1 VRLALWSPRVDHGWP
16 AALAPLLARETR
28 LDLVSDEPA
37 REPAAD
43 LHVYHVADDPA
54 HGFVYRALLQRPGL
68 VILEEWG
75 LHRLVH
81 AETAGR
87 DDEATYR
94 RELRRAHGE
103 TGTFV
108 ARQVLR
114 GWGGLLPMLL
124 SANERVM
131 ESSLGVVTTTE
142 AVRVAVAA
150 RLPGRPV
157 LHLPLGFVGL
167 APLPRQAAARQA
179 LGLDDGS
186 LVILAIQPAH
196 DDAPPLPGTR
206 ALDRLRERVPR
217 AVVARV
223 SETDPTLPSQVA
235 AADVVLA
242 LEHPTR
248 AGLGAAVPL
257 AVAGGIPTLVSAG
270 SGAAREL
277 PEGVVARV
285 SPGPTESDEAVAIVL
300 RLLTDDSLRVRM
312 GRVAQAFAAERRD
325 PSHCAR
331 PLLEVL
337 RTVDRT
343 RAAELEAF
351 AARRAAEGTLASDAL
366 DEVRCGARELGLV
379 ELPPGLGPLVAGL
392 FGEEGS

>member
-1 VRLALWSPRVDHGWP
+1 MRLALWSPRLDQGWA
-16 AALAPLLARETR
+16 AALVPLLARETR
-28 LDLVSDEPA
+28 LDLVGDEPA
-37 REPAAD
+37 REPTAD
-43 LHVYHVADDPA
+43 LHIYHVANDPA

-68 VILEEWG
+68 VVLEEWG

-87 DDEATYR
+87 GEEATYR

-103 TGTFV
+103 TGAFV

-124 SANERVM
+124 PANERVM

-142 AVRVAVAA
+142 ALRALVAA
-150 RLPGRPV
+150 RLPGRSV
-157 LHLPLGFVGL
+157 LHLPLDFVGL
-167 APLPRQAAARQA
+167 APLPGRAAARQA

-186 LVILAIQPAH
+186 LVVLAIRPAH
-196 DDAPPLPGTR
+196 DDAPPLPGAR
-206 ALDRLRERVPR
+206 ALYRLCETAPR
-217 AVVARV
+217 AVVTRV
-223 SETDPTLPSQVA
+223 SEADPTLPAQVA
-235 AADVVLA
+235 AADVVVV
-242 LEHPTR
+242 LEHPPR

-257 AVAGGIPTLVSAG
+257 AVADGTPTLVTAG

-285 SPGPTESDEAVAIVL
+285 SPGPTEADETAALVL
-300 RLLTDDSLRVRM
+300 RLLSDDSLRGRM
-312 GRVAQAFAAERRD
+312 GRLARAFAAERRE
-325 PSHCAR
+325 PSHYVR

-343 RAAELEAF
+343 KAAGLEAF
-351 AARRAAEGTLASDAL
+351 ATRRAAEGTPASGAL
-366 DEVRCGARELGLV
+366 DEVRCGARELGLM
-379 ELPPGLGPLVAGL
+379 ELPPGLASLVGGL

>member
-1 VRLALWSPRVDHGWP
+1 MRLALWSPRVDRGWP
-16 AALAPLLARETR
+16 AALAPLLALETR
-28 LDLVSDEPA
+28 LDLVGDEPA

-54 HGFVYRALLQRPGL
+54 HGFVYRALLRRPGL
-68 VILEEWG
+68 VVLEEWG

-87 DDEATYR
+87 GEAATYR

-103 TGTFV
+103 MGAFV

-124 SANERVM
+124 PANERVM
-131 ESSLGVVTTTE
+131 ESSLGVVATTE
-142 AVRVAVAA
+142 AVHAAVAA

-167 APLPRQAAARQA
+167 APLPGRAAARQA

-186 LVILAIQPAH
+186 HVVLAIQPAH
-196 DDAPPLPGTR
+196 DDAPPSPGSR
-206 ALDRLRERVPR
+206 ALDRLRETAPR

-223 SETDPTLPSQVA
+223 SEADPTLPSRVA
-235 AADVVLA
+235 AADVAVA
-242 LEHPTR
+242 LEQPTR

-257 AVAGGIPTLVSAG
+257 AVAGGIPTLVTAG

-277 PEGVVARV
+277 PEGVVAWI
-285 SPGPTESDEAVAIVL
+285 SPGSTEADETVALVQ
-300 RLLTDDSLRVRM
+300 RLLSDDSLRVRM
-312 GRVAQAFAAERRD
+312 GRVARAFAAERRD

-343 RAAELEAF
+343 KAAGLDAF
-351 AARRAAEGTLASDAL
+351 AARRTAEGSLTSGAL

-379 ELPPGLGPLVAGL
+379 ELPSGLAPLVAGL